1 MARESLIE
9 YLEEMRKRGPE
20 TAYVEQE
27 GYRLGRYSY
36 EQIVRGAASFA
47 RELEL
52 RSITKGDRVMLLGR
66 NCAQWVA
73 AFWGCLLQ
81 GAIAVPMDQNSTK
94 DFIERVARDV
104 GPKLIVCPKGSSLSV
119 APTFWL
125 EAIDLKS
132 RADHDPA
139 PVGIS
144 KGDIAEII
152 FTSGTTAEP
161 KGVVISHRNIL
172 ANLEPIESEVKKY
185 IRYERIFH
193 PMRFLNLL
201 PLSHVFG
208 QFLGIFIPQLIGG
221 EVHFLDSINPSEVM
235 RTCKGQRISVL
246 VCVPRLLEALRSK
259 LERDLLVRGDQLE
272 AAQGE
277 HFMKRWWRFR
287 QVHRRFGWK
296 FWAFV
301 CGGAALDEELEE
313 FWSRL
318 GFAVIQGYGMTE
330 TASLISI
337 NHPFNRA
344 RGSIGKA
351 LPGTSV
357 RLGLGGQILVR
368 GQSVASGYWRSGQVH
383 PLECEDGWFATGDLG
398 HMDQSGRLYFKGREK
413 NVIVTPEGMNVYPED
428 IERALRRQPEIRDC
442 VVVGLRRGG
451 NAEPCAILIPERG
464 YSDLAA
470 AVKRANESLAPHQ
483 QIRRWHVW
491 PERDF
496 PRTPTQKVK
505 IPQVEDFINNRE
517 PGRWPAQGSLAELIA
532 RITGRQIEPL
542 GPDAELSLT
551 SIERAELLSA
561 LEERYQTE
569 LSEELFADARTVGD
583 LERLLYEPAPESIQY
598 HYFGWPQRWPATWL
612 RALFHAAL
620 VWPAALALGCPK
632 VIGRE
637 NLRRLKGPL
646 LMISNHVT
654 PIDGGL
660 ILAAL
665 PFRFRHRLAIAING
679 ERLEQMRNPP
689 RQIGSLK
696 RLLSKIKYWL
706 LVVMF
711 GAFPLPQR
719 GDFRKSF
726 RFAGEVVD
734 RGHSLLIFP
743 EGQITPDGQ
752 IQKFQAGIGLL
763 LNDLKIPVVPIRIDG
778 LYELRRM
785 GRRWARPG
793 SIKVRI
799 GKPIPYQGDQSPVEL
814 AKRLQAAVANL

>member
-1 MARESLIE
+1 MARENLIE
-9 YLEEMRKRGPE
+9 YLELMRGRGSQ
-20 TAYVEQE
+20 TAYVERE
-27 GYRLGRYSY
+27 GYRLSRHSY
-36 EQIVRGAASFA
+36 EEIVRGAAGFA
-47 RELEL
+47 RELES
-52 RSITKGDRVMLLGR
+52 RSIAKGDRVMLFGKNSAR
-66 NCAQWVA
+66 WVA
-73 AFWGCLLQ
+73 AFWGCLLR
-81 GAIAVPMDQNSTK
+81 GAIVVPMDHNSPM

-104 GPKLIVCPKGSSLSV
+104 GPKLIVCPEELSRGLRS
-119 APTFWL
+119 APTFPL
-125 EAIDLKS
+125 ESLDLRSQSEATPTK
-132 RADHDPA
+132 
-139 PVGIS
+139 IS
-144 KGDIAEII
+144 KDDCAEIV

-193 PMRFLNLL
+193 PIRFLSLL

-208 QFLGIFIPQLIGG
+208 QFMGIFIPQMIGG
-221 EVHFLDSINPSEVM
+221 EVYFLDSINPSEVI
-235 RTCKGQRISVL
+235 RFSKSQRISVMA
-246 VCVPRLLEALRSK
+246 CVPRLLEALRRK
-259 LERDLLVRGDQLE
+259 LERDLLIRPDQLKE
-272 AAQGE
+272 GE
-277 HFMKRWWRFR
+277 HFIKRWWRFR
-287 QVHRRFGWK
+287 RVHSQFGWK

-301 CGGAALDEELEE
+301 CGGAALDEDLER

-337 NHPFNRA
+337 NHPFNPA
-344 RGSIGKA
+344 RGSMGKA

-357 RLGLGGQILVR
+357 RLGPGGQILVR

-383 PLECEDGWFATGDLG
+383 PLECEDGWFSTGDLG
-398 HMDQSGRLYFKGREK
+398 QMDESGRLYFKGRQK
-413 NVIVTPEGMNVYPED
+413 SVIVTPEGMNVYPED
-428 IERALRRQPEIRDC
+428 IERALRQQPEIRDC
-442 VVVGLRRGG
+442 VVIGLRRGG
-451 NAEPCAILIPERG
+451 NAEPCAVLIPERND
-464 YSDLAA
+464 SDLAA
-470 AVKRANESLAPHQ
+470 AISRANASLAAHQ
-483 QIRRWHVW
+483 QIRCWYVW

-505 IPQVEDFINNRE
+505 ISQVEEFINR
-517 PGRWPAQGSLAELIA
+517 GSGHRPAGGPLAELIA
-532 RITGRQIEPL
+532 QIVGRPIEPL
-542 GPDAELSLT
+542 APDAELNLT

-569 LSEELFADARTVGD
+569 LSEELFAGARTIGD
-583 LERLLYEPAPESIQY
+583 LEKLLYEPASGAMQY

-612 RALFHAAL
+612 RALFYAAL
-620 VWPAALALGCPK
+620 VWPATLALGFPK

-637 NLRRLKGPL
+637 NLRKVKGPL
-646 LMISNHVT
+646 LIISNHVT
-654 PIDGGL
+654 PIDAGF

-689 RQIGSLK
+689 RQMGPLE
-696 RLLSKIKYWL
+696 RLLSRVKYWL
-706 LVVMF
+706 LVSMF

-734 RGHSLLIFP
+734 RGNSLLIFP

-752 IQKFQAGIGLL
+752 IQRFQAGIGLL
-763 LNDLKIPVVPIRIDG
+763 SNDLKIPVVPIRIDG
-778 LYELRRM
+778 LYELRRR

-793 SIKVRI
+793 SIKVKI
-799 GKPIPYQGDQSPVEL
+799 GEPIPHRGYRDPVEL
-814 AKRLQAAVANL
+814 AESLRAAVANL